1 MITLYMRGGLVYAW
15 RNVTFSGST
24 HKVRNNLV
32 MNERVESGC
41 IYSRMLQGYM
51 NLIYS
56 MQMQLQWTKSMVSVN
71 THVPQGALDLKS
83 PNQSRKGAWVEFEP
97 KGVKVKR

>member
-32 MNERVESGC
+32 MMGELVGHLK
-41 IYSRMLQGYM
+41 YPLH
-51 NLIYS
+51 S
-56 MQMQLQWTKSMVSVN
+56 MQKHLLFTKTDTPM
-71 THVPQGALDLKS
+71 PQGPRNMFIYKIS
-83 PNQSRKGAWVEFEP
+83 G
-97 KGVKVKR
+97 